1 MRKLIPSLLLQTLSL
16 YDYSQR
22 LFDASLQV
30 IDVKAG
36 GGKEISIGE
45 MVKQFL
51 TNLNWFDTR
60 WPRIPGFYKFIV
72 ILLQTSSYIVLYI
85 RGGWKIEILG

>member
-1 MRKLIPSLLLQTLSL
+1 M
-16 YDYSQR
+16 
-22 LFDASLQV
+22 FDASLQV

-60 WPRIPGFYKFIV
+60 WPRIPGLFIILRLYKQ
-72 ILLQTSSYIVLYI
+72 L
-85 RGGWKIEILG
+85 R

>member
-1 MRKLIPSLLLQTLSL
+1 M
-16 YDYSQR
+16 
-22 LFDASLQV
+22 FDASLQV

-51 TNLNWFDTR
+51 TRLDWFDTR
-60 WPRIPGFYKFIV
+60 WPRVPGFFIRLSKL
-72 ILLQTSSYIVLYI
+72 IRYHALQ
-85 RGGWKIEILG
+85 

>member
-1 MRKLIPSLLLQTLSL
+1 M
-16 YDYSQR
+16 
-22 LFDASLQV
+22 FDASLQV

-51 TNLNWFDTR
+51 TRLDWFDTR
-60 WPRIPGFYKFIV
+60 WPRIPGLFIILRLYKQ
-72 ILLQTSSYIVLYI
+72 L
-85 RGGWKIEILG
+85 R